1 MNHQLPTFVDYYF
14 KSQFIIKV
22 IITKRA
28 FAIPTKLLMSQLE
41 LCQSTK
47 IVLELTVFHSQSG
60 AVRVMAVKK
69 VTELCYF
76 KGGFATLETLLY
88 NSKYYLS

>member
-1 MNHQLPTFVDYYF
+1 MLITILNHNLLS
-14 KSQFIIKV
+14 KC
-22 IITKRA
+22 A

>member
-47 IVLELTVFHSQSG
+47 IVLELAVFHSQSG

-69 VTELCYF
+69 VNFVTSREALRLWKLF
-76 KGGFATLETLLY
+76 FTTV
-88 NSKYYLS
+88 SIT